1 MDSSSDNCAMFSQ
14 GRKHRM
20 FHAARCVA
28 LLYGVGKTFPSERSG
43 RRLSLRRDCKQIV
56 PRLSRALSF
65 IISDRCVGK
74 ETLHRRL
81 VLAAASGQIEAQNVE
96 DPQKGPYLSTWDI
109 SDLDRRNDREQL
121 VAIAVCS
128 GTYEPV

>member
-81 VLAAASGQIEAQNVE
+81 VLAAASAMTAYIGNQ
-96 DPQKGPYLSTWDI
+96 
-109 SDLDRRNDREQL
+109 
-121 VAIAVCS
+121 AIHLAWTVS
-128 GTYEPV
+128 GFI